1 MSILGE
7 LKYSSKKKGNY
18 VAKIP
23 STCRLPARTIG
34 ARREGEHR
42 ENGRTGRTF
51 PGRAGERSLPEIG
64 KLNRKANRFIDGS
77 RKMY

>member
-1 MSILGE
+1 MFRKNPLKWALGE

-34 ARREGEHR
+34 ATWVGEHR
-42 ENGRTGRTF
+42 EL
-51 PGRAGERSLPEIG
+51 SLPEIG